1 MENITTNKENAKA
14 IVLNDDD
21 NILVALENMN
31 AGQYLK
37 QFSLTIDA
45 PILSGQKNCKS

>member
-1 MENITTNKENAKA
+1 MENITTNNENSKA
-14 IVLNDDD
+14 IILNDDD
-21 NILVALENMN
+21 NIIVALENMN
-31 AGQYLK
+31 ARQYLK